1 MSNLISLT
9 AVLAAQKA
17 AAEFRVPAS
26 VSLAQYVVES
36 GAGRH
41 EPLGSNN
48 PFGIQSAKGQPFV
61 EARTTEFRHGRFVS
75 VTEKFRVFG
84 SLEEAFQE
92 HARLLATAPAYRRAM
107 QLADNPD
114 KFAKALTGIYATAP
128 HYGETLVSVMRQY
141 NLYQYDV
148 APLAAPAGIESPA
161 DGRLVAVVSSSV
173 HGIAQ
178 LGTMAGMRPLHASS
192 SRCAAPPIRRR
203 SPP

>member
-1 MSNLISLT
+1 
-9 AVLAAQKA
+9 
-17 AAEFRVPAS
+17 
-26 VSLAQYVVES
+26 
-36 GAGRH
+36 
-41 EPLGSNN
+41 
-48 PFGIQSAKGQPFV
+48 
-61 EARTTEFRHGRFVS
+61 
-75 VTEKFRVFG
+75 
-84 SLEEAFQE
+84 
-92 HARLLATAPAYRRAM
+92 M

-178 LGTMAGMRPLHASS
+178 LGTMAGILSFFAAISVALHHPALGAFLSDSDTAATLTTLLTGLGALGAGIMRTKFI
-192 SRCAAPPIRRR
+192 AA
-203 SPP
+203 